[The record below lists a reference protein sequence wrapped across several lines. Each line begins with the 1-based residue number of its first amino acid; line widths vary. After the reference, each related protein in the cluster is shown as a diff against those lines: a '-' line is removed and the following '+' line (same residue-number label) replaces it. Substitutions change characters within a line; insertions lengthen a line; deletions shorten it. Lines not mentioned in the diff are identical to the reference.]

1 MGVKYHHI
9 DGCIFKGKKQLMV
22 VVAVE
27 ISRTK
32 RNALVDI
39 LVDILNRKEPPD
51 VSR

>member
-1 MGVKYHHI
+1 MKYHHI

-27 ISRTK
+27 LSRTK

-39 LVDILNRKEPPD
+39 LVDILNRKEQTD

>member
-1 MGVKYHHI
+1 MKYHHI
-9 DGCIFKGKKQLMV
+9 DGCIFQGKKQLMV

-27 ISRTK
+27 LSRTK

-39 LVDILNRKEPPD
+39 LVDILNRKEQAD

>member
-1 MGVKYHHI
+1 MGMTYHHI
-9 DGCIFKGKKQLMV
+9 DGCIFRGKKQLMV

-51 VSR
+51 VPR